1 MAKPDITP
9 RIKISELLKAY
20 PELEEEL
27 IRRVP
32 AFKKLKN
39 PVLRRTVAKVTSLQQ
54 AAKVGEVPVE
64 TLVNDLRRA
73 VGQPVLEIAEQGS
86 ESEEK
91 PDWFDDQKIV
101 KTVNAA
107 QLLDQGEYPY
117 SQIQAELKQIE
128 SGCILKLTSEF
139 LPMPMMDKLKE
150 QGIPVYSERQREL
163 YALYV
168 YKS

>member
-9 RIKISELLKAY
+9 RIKISELLKAF
-20 PELEEEL
+20 PELEDEL

-54 AAKVGEVPVE
+54 AARVGEVPVE
-64 TLVNDLRRA
+64 SLVNNLRQA
-73 VGQPVLEIAEQGS
+73 VGQPALEIS
-86 ESEEK
+86 ETGGETGEK
-91 PDWFDDQKIV
+91 PHWLEDRKIV

-107 QLLDQGEYPY
+107 QLLEKGDYPY
-117 SQIQAELKQIE
+117 SQIQAELKQVE
-128 SGCILKLTSEF
+128 SGSILKLTSEF

-150 QGIPVYSERQREL
+150 QGIPVWSERQGEL